1 MSNEKKVT
9 LDEVLIKANSVRP
22 KQAVSTKPVFKGA
35 DLIKQAVTF
44 ALESVSAFGKV
55 SEMHEKTAQFLDD
68 ALYIAHKFDWR
79 NRVAKELKSDK
90 NDVVAKA
97 YLGFLNDFREGSYR
111 IQRLKDGTKSDE
123 ECAGQFSTDWGRIK
137 AFSKIAKASTSSSE
151 RDEFALWVKRLEKL
165 IDVDNKSG
173 LKNIPKVQRDA
184 KSTAQFLVV
193 ARAFVKS
200 QQS

>member
-1 MSNEKKVT
+1 MSKEKKVT
-9 LDEVLIKANSVRP
+9 LEQALTKANGHRP

-35 DLIKQAVTF
+35 ELIKQAVSS

-55 SEMHEKTAQFLDD
+55 GEMHEKTAQFLDD
-68 ALYIAHKFDWR
+68 ALFIAHKFDWR

-90 NDVVAKA
+90 NDVVSQA
-97 YLGFLNDFREGSYR
+97 YLGFLDDFRVGSYR
-111 IQRLKDGTKSDE
+111 IQRLKDATKSDE
-123 ECAGQFSTDWGRIK
+123 DCAGQFSTDWGRIK
-137 AFSKIAKASTSSSE
+137 AFSKIAKSSASNSE

-165 IDVDNKSG
+165 VDTENKSG

>member
-1 MSNEKKVT
+1 MSKEKKVT
-9 LDEVLIKANSVRP
+9 LEQALTKANGHRP
-22 KQAVSTKPVFKGA
+22 KQAVSTKPVFNGA
-35 DLIKQAVTF
+35 DLIKQAVEF

-68 ALYIAHKFDWR
+68 ALFIAHKFDWR

-90 NDVVAKA
+90 NDVVSKA
-97 YLGFLNDFREGSYR
+97 YLGFLDDFRVGSYR
-111 IQRLKDGTKSDE
+111 IQRLKDATKSDE
-123 ECAGQFSTDWGRIK
+123 DCAGQFSTDWGRIK
-137 AFSKIAKASTSSSE
+137 AFSKIAKSNSTNSE

-165 IDVDNKSG
+165 IDVNNKSG

>member
-1 MSNEKKVT
+1 MSKEKKVT
-9 LDEVLIKANSVRP
+9 LGEALTKANGHRP

-35 DLIKQAVTF
+35 ELIKQAVSS

-68 ALYIAHKFDWR
+68 ALFIAHKFDWR

-97 YLGFLNDFREGSYR
+97 YLGFLNDFRVGSYR
-111 IQRLKDGTKSDE
+111 IQRLKDATKSDE
-123 ECAGQFSTDWGRIK
+123 DCAGQFSTDWGRIK
-137 AFSKIAKASTSSSE
+137 AFSKISKSTASSSD

-165 IDVDNKSG
+165 VDPENKSG
-173 LKNIPKVQRDA
+173 LKNIPKVQRDS
-184 KSTAQFLVV
+184 KSMAQFLVM
-193 ARAFVKS
+193 ARTFVKS

>member
-1 MSNEKKVT
+1 MSKGKKVT
-9 LDEVLIKANSVRP
+9 LEQALTKANGHRP

-35 DLIKQAVTF
+35 ELIKQAVSS

-68 ALYIAHKFDWR
+68 ALFIAHKFDWR

-97 YLGFLNDFREGSYR
+97 YLGFLNDFRVGSYR
-111 IQRLKDGTKSDE
+111 IQRLKDATKSDE
-123 ECAGQFSTDWGRIK
+123 DCAGQFSTDWGRIK
-137 AFSKIAKASTSSSE
+137 AFSKIAKSSTSNSD

-165 IDVDNKSG
+165 VDAESKSG

-184 KSTAQFLVV
+184 TSTAQFLVV

>member
-1 MSNEKKVT
+1 MSKEKTVT
-9 LDEVLIKANSVRP
+9 LDEALTKANGHRP

-35 DLIKQAVTF
+35 ELIKQAVSS

-68 ALYIAHKFDWR
+68 ALFIGHKFDWR

-97 YLGFLNDFREGSYR
+97 YLGFLDDFRIGSYR
-111 IQRLKDGTKSDE
+111 IQRLKDATKSDE
-123 ECAGQFSTDWGRIK
+123 DCAGQFSTDWGRIK
-137 AFSKIAKASTSSSE
+137 AFSKIAKGTTSNTD
-151 RDEFALWVKRLEKL
+151 RDEHALWVKRLEKL
-165 IDVDNKSG
+165 VDPENKSG
-173 LKNIPKVQRDA
+173 LKNVPKVQRDS
-184 KSTAQFLVV
+184 KLMAQFLVV

>member
-1 MSNEKKVT
+1 MSKEKKVT
-9 LDEVLIKANSVRP
+9 LGEALTKANGHRP

-35 DLIKQAVTF
+35 ELIKQAVSS

-68 ALYIAHKFDWR
+68 ALFIAHKFDWR

-97 YLGFLNDFREGSYR
+97 YLGFLNDFRVGSYR
-111 IQRLKDGTKSDE
+111 IQRLKDATKSDE
-123 ECAGQFSTDWGRIK
+123 DCAGQFSTDWGRIK
-137 AFSKIAKASTSSSE
+137 AFSKIGKASASSSD

-165 IDVDNKSG
+165 VDPENKSG
-173 LKNIPKVQRDA
+173 LKNIPKVQRDS
-184 KSTAQFLVV
+184 KSTAQFLVM
-193 ARAFVKS
+193 ARTFVKS

>member
-1 MSNEKKVT
+1 MSKEKTVT
-9 LDEVLIKANSVRP
+9 LDEALTKANGHRP

-35 DLIKQAVTF
+35 ELIKQAVSS

-68 ALYIAHKFDWR
+68 ALFIGHKFDWR

-97 YLGFLNDFREGSYR
+97 YLGFLDDFRIGSYR
-111 IQRLKDGTKSDE
+111 IQRLKDATKSDE
-123 ECAGQFSTDWGRIK
+123 DCAGQFSTDWGRIK
-137 AFSKIAKASTSSSE
+137 AFSKIAKGTTSNTD
-151 RDEFALWVKRLEKL
+151 RDEHALWVKRLEKL
-165 IDVDNKSG
+165 VDLENKSG
-173 LKNIPKVQRDA
+173 LKNVPKVQRDS
-184 KSTAQFLVV
+184 KLMAQFLVV

-200 QQS
+200 QLS